1 MTAAYRKIG
10 CCIDDSAAAAE
21 AAGLARLLAN
31 GTGGQLLLVHVAPT
45 PEAWLVGMDGWN
57 SASLDAE
64 QAIREQA
71 GALLNEQAKKIDAEP
86 VLLQGAHAGEAVCA
100 WAADEGCDLLVAA
113 PHSGRL
119 RRTTVGS
126 FAGYVS
132 VHAPCSVLLARG
144 TLPASASVPS

>member
-1 MTAAYRKIG
+1 MSRTARRFRSLALTILAVAVALT
-10 CCIDDSAAAAE
+10 IAAA
-21 AAGLARLLAN
+21 
-31 GTGGQLLLVHVAPT
+31 
-45 PEAWLVGMDGWN
+45 D
-57 SASLDAE
+57 
-64 QAIREQA
+64 
-71 GALLNEQAKKIDAEP
+71 EQAKKIDAEP